1 MNNLLEK
8 IIIGEH
14 IMSRS
19 TVMFI
24 VYIFELFISFC
35 FYSRIYDRKKN
46 LAITLLIG
54 LLLFIPSSYIFN
66 LFENEIINLTVFFLI
81 NVFYALICFEISF
94 KNAVI
99 QSVIMDALMYSTE
112 IITIFLLS
120 VVLKIPTN
128 LYKNDVHQLILVV
141 LICKLLYFILSQLLS
156 MIIIK
161 LGHKND
167 SIKQF
172 LPLFIFPILTIASC
186 TVFLYT
192 ALQTKVSTFYKIIT
206 TVICILYILAS
217 VFAFVYY
224 QILANKERRINEL
237 ESEKRMFELNKT
249 YLDILEHQNNELQMH
264 FHDTKNHYLTISGFE
279 DISEVKEYI
288 SNIYPDLE
296 SKTIVNVSSNKIIN
310 LILGKYIV
318 LCNKQGIK
326 LSYELQT
333 ANLSYIDDS
342 ELSIIL
348 NNIMDNA
355 VEAASQSEEKQI
367 ELSIRHINDMD
378 LLSVINSCDTPP
390 NVKGNRLI
398 TTKKDSNGHGFG
410 TRIIKKHAALN
421 NATYEWFYDED
432 EKQFHTNLIFNPNK

>member
-1 MNNLLEK
+1 
-8 IIIGEH
+8 
-14 IMSRS
+14 MSRS
-19 TVMFI
+19 IVTLI
-24 VYIFELFISFC
+24 VYIFELVISFC
-35 FYSRIYDRKKN
+35 FYSRIYERKKN
-46 LAITLLIG
+46 IG
-54 LLLFIPSSYIFN
+54 FTFILGLVLFIPSSYVFS
-66 LFENEIINLTVFFLI
+66 LFENEIINLIVFFLI
-81 NVFYALICFEISF
+81 NVIFAITCFEISL
-94 KNAVI
+94 KNAVV
-99 QSVIMDALMYSTE
+99 QSVILDALMYSTE

-120 VVLKIPTN
+120 VALKLPPN
-128 LYKNDVHQLILVV
+128 LYKNDIHQLIIIA
-141 LICKLLYFILSQLLS
+141 LICKLLYFILSQLIS
-156 MIIIK
+156 IVIIK
-161 LGHKND
+161 IGHKND
-167 SIKQF
+167 NVKQF
-172 LPLFIFPILTIASC
+172 LPLFIFPVLTIASC

-224 QILANKERRINEL
+224 QMLANKEKRISEL

-264 FHDTKNHYLTISGFE
+264 FHDTKNHYITISGFE

-288 SNIYPDLE
+288 SKIYKDLD

-310 LILGKYIV
+310 LILSKYIV
-318 LCNKQGIK
+318 LCNKQGIY

-367 ELSIRHINDMD
+367 EFSIRHINNMD

-410 TRIIKKHAALN
+410 TKIIKKHAALN
-421 NATYEWFYDED
+421 NATYEWSYNKE
-432 EKQFHTNLIFNPNK
+432 EKQFHTNIIFNPEKK